1 MRTVKALGYD
11 FNGLFHLFFYN
22 NLSMTDTEIIQGMW
36 VSPQML
42 IPIIVSA
49 IVHKRYHNIVLPK
62 DRELWY
68 LPSLYILM
76 L

>member
-1 MRTVKALGYD
+1 
-11 FNGLFHLFFYN
+11 
-22 NLSMTDTEIIQGMW
+22 MTDTEIIQGMW
-36 VSPQML
+36 VSPQIL